1 MDYSELTSNVQDIC
15 EQVFTADQ
23 LALFTKQAERRIY
36 LTIQFPDLRKSD
48 TLVTVSGTATVTLPS
63 DYLYMYSL
71 AVIDGSSNYHFL
83 LNKDV
88 NFIREAYPAAATTS
102 LPKHYAQSSDTEVIL
117 GPTPDAVYS
126 LEINYGYFPA
136 SIVTETNTW
145 LGDNFSNVLLNATLI
160 EAARFMKEEADII
173 QNYEK
178 LYLESLALAKN
189 LGDGKL
195 RQDTYRSGQ
204 YREPVS

>member
-1 MDYSELTSNVQDIC
+1 MNYSELTTNVQDIC

-23 LALFTKQAERRIY
+23 LSMFTEQAEKRIY
-36 LTIQFPDLRKSD
+36 LTVQSPNLRKSD
-48 TLVTVSGTATVTLPS
+48 TLATADGVATVTLPS

-71 AVIDGSSNYHFL
+71 AVIDGDSDYHFL

-88 NFIREAYPAAATTS
+88 NFIREAYPAVATKA
-102 LPKHYAQSSDTEVIL
+102 LPKHYAQISDTEITL

-126 LEINYGYFPA
+126 LTINYGYFPE
-136 SIVTETNTW
+136 SIVTASTTW

-178 LYLESLALAKN
+178 LYLESLALFKN

-195 RQDTYRSGQ
+195 RQDTYRAGQ